1 MPSFTLTQ
9 VYQAAMQ
16 YLMVLDS
23 GESGSAQQL
32 ADALAAAND
41 LLDNWTI
48 EQNQTIKALLV
59 TFTLL
64 NSPTFTPGAV
74 LQFADTTTPITLPSG
89 YGRALK
95 LALAIELA
103 PQYDTTPSPAL
114 LKNYREA
121 RPAAS
126 ILAARINAS
135 APQANAPENPGAA

>member
-1 MPSFTLTQ
+1 MASFSLTQ
-9 VYQAAMQ
+9 IYQAAMQ

-32 ADALAAAND
+32 SDALAAAND
-41 LLDNWTI
+41 LLDNWTT
-48 EQNQTIKALLV
+48 EQNQTIKVLLQ

-74 LQFADTTTPITLPSG
+74 LQFSDNTTPIALPAG

-95 LALAIELA
+95 LALAVELA

-114 LKNYREA
+114 IKNLREA

-126 ILAARINAS
+126 IMAARINGS